1 MLDLIFINFAIDF
14 YLTVYESLF
23 FSEGK
28 EIWKINGCSQ
38 GFFWTRLQIFRNFFF
53 FSPLNSLAHSVIHPN
68 TERHT
73 EKIWTC
79 MYTKY
84 AFRMKILRGE
94 KRWLCT
100 TFSSWYKK
108 FCSAVLPS
116 LIHIFNKVT
125 HSKHYIPW
133 MKIQLS
139 ISDEERGYL

>member
-94 KRWLCT
+94 KGDYVLRLVVDTKSSVLQFCLVWYIFLT
-100 TFSSWYKK
+100 KLLIVSIIYLEWKFSY
-108 FCSAVLPS
+108 
-116 LIHIFNKVT
+116 
-125 HSKHYIPW
+125 
-133 MKIQLS
+133 Q
-139 ISDEERGYL
+139 